1 MDENFEDNIWR
12 QLQAQFGIP
21 KINGVRL
28 LLSGKR
34 RIRAASEDLLK
45 KIDNQNVLSVGVYFA
60 TLMPDGIRLSVEGS
74 QMVGESAKKNVVE
87 IDGTLA
93 ERWIKGENIPI
104 PPDFEGYV
112 IVKDK
117 SRNDFIGCGLAKK
130 GTLINFF
137 PKARRIT

>member
-1 MDENFEDNIWR
+1 LDENFEDNIWR